1 SASFTVLTTGFP
13 TPTLSETGTLPSGV
27 TFVDNHNGTGT
38 LSGTPASGT
47 AGTYS
52 ITFTASNNVGTQA
65 TQAFTVT
72 VNNPSAASAITSAS
86 STTFTVGAAGTFS
99 VTTTG
104 TPTPTLTETGTLPS
118 GVTFVDNHN
127 GTGTLSGI
135 PASGTAGTHS
145 ITFTAS
151 NGVGTPATQAF
162 TVTVNNPSAAPA
174 ITSASSTTFT
184 VGATGTFSVTT
195 TGTPTPTLTEMGA
208 LPSGVTF
215 VDNHNGTGTLSGI
228 PASGTAG
235 TYSITFT
242 ANNGVGTPT
251 TQTFTVTVNNPGAAP
266 VITSASK
273 IGRAHV

>member
-1 SASFTVLTTGFP
+1 FP

-52 ITFTASNNVGTQA
+52 ITFTASNNVGTPA

-72 VNNPSAASAITSAS
+72 VNNPSAAS
-86 STTFTVGAAGTFS
+86 
-99 VTTTG
+99 
-104 TPTPTLTETGTLPS
+104 
-118 GVTFVDNHN
+118 
-127 GTGTLSGI
+127 
-135 PASGTAGTHS
+135 
-145 ITFTAS
+145 
-151 NGVGTPATQAF
+151 
-162 TVTVNNPSAAPA
+162 A

-195 TGTPTPTLTEMGA
+195 TGTPTPTLTETGT

-266 VITSASK
+266 VITGGSHGQNLLPHVRRQQWHRFAGEPDFHPNCKSSSRHHQPQQHNIQRGR
-273 IGRAHV
+273 IGVVHRADDRLPNAILD